1 MSGPVNTIVTNVPG
15 PQFPLYLQ
23 GARLRAIYPQA
34 PLLDGMGLAIG
45 LISYD
50 GRVHWGIISD
60 PDLVPDADVFVAL
73 LQASLRR
80 VAELAGLAAE
90 PGETGRE
97 TPVPSV
103 H

>member
-1 MSGPVNTIVTNVPG
+1 
-15 PQFPLYLQ
+15 
-23 GARLRAIYPQA
+23 
-34 PLLDGMGLAIG
+34 MGLAIG

-97 TPVPSV
+97 APVPSV